1 MTSRIVEHVG
11 LVIDD
16 DPLPSPAAAAE
27 LARRYITERMPG
39 LDEWDL
45 AELLASVQPTRA
57 WWGGDELGHVGRDH
71 PDARAVVV
79 VHLPPDVQTQ
89 LTPAPPKSATEV

>member
-1 MTSRIVEHVG
+1 MTHVIDQVG

-16 DPLPSPAAAAE
+16 IPLPSPAAATE
-27 LARRYITERMPG
+27 QARVYITERATG

-45 AELLASVQPTRA
+45 AELLASIQPQRA
-57 WWGGDELGHVGRDH
+57 WWGGDELGFVGRDH
-71 PDARAVVV
+71 DQARAVVV

-89 LTPAPPKSATEV
+89 LNPTPPKSELV